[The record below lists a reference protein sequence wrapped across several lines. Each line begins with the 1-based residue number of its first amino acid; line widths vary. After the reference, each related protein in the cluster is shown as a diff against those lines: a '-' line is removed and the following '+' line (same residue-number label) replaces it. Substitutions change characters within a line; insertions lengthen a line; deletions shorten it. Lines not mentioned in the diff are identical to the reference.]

1 MSYQSHHQSGRYGL
15 RFSDNSEIL
24 KVNGTVKDTYITNA
38 VVPNPKKAFDPLSR
52 TLEEIHDYEG
62 YTGSVSVTD
71 SVFTNIDNFVIQYL
85 NQINEEVSEQVEIV
99 TPAPDVLRRDDILRE
114 CIKGVNDTIND
125 EIEAIDRDFEE
136 KRREAEENEN
146 ACFEKLK
153 EEEEEESRRLYRQWE
168 MEKSL
173 EENWE
178 DLGLRNDPRERIGEW
193 YWRGNGQG
201 NPDLIAPP
209 PEGEGRPIDDN
220 LECNEEI
227 FRWRNKIANTRNKY
241 ACARAV
247 CRLEHTKNLKI
258 DPTQQALKKLQKEI
272 ERLQGIRS
280 CSGEVLQNECPNR
293 DAQWV
298 KWCKL
303 EQMIRLRETLQDL
316 GLQNLKNRCDNSTKF
331 RNCINEKTDKW
342 FRNYP
347 YPSAIGGAENDA
359 WDTGEPPA
367 GSEIAQ
373 ENNFCVAIKQCR
385 QQYEA
390 QSDKN
395 NQEFHRALKELVDNF
410 KETVD
415 LCDCDP
421 NNDDFDFGPE
431 LLLLGW
437 DPFKDL
443 PGLTGEDGRD
453 IDTEGLQRWGLPIEF
468 FPRFSPPGDPRPD
481 FPLEWSPWGIQNW
494 NNERYYEPY
503 RFEDN
508 EGNPILDE
516 NGNEQYYYRPAEWQR
531 DPFNQRELFP
541 VRLKEW
547 ELKLWQW
554 WERNIGRDNGTDG
567 QQ

>member
-1 MSYQSHHQSGRYGL
+1 MSYHSHHQNGRYD
-15 RFSDNSEIL
+15 SSPNYSEIIR
-24 KVNGTVKDTYITNA
+24 VNATVKDTYITNLI
-38 VVPNPKKAFDPLSR
+38 VPTPKKAFDPLSR
-52 TLEEIHDYEG
+52 SLEEIHDYEG

-85 NQINEEVSEQVEIV
+85 NQTNEEVSEQVEIV
-99 TPAPDVLRRDDILRE
+99 TPTPDVLRRDDILRE
-114 CIKGVNDTIND
+114 CIEGVNDRIND

-136 KRREAEENEN
+136 KRREAEENQN

-153 EEEEEESRRLYRQWE
+153 EEEEEEYKRLYDDWKF
-168 MEKSL
+168 EKRL
-173 EENWE
+173 ELNWRN
-178 DLGLRNDPRERIGEW
+178 LGLRNDPRESIGEW

-209 PEGEGRPIDDN
+209 PGGEGRPIDDN
-220 LECNEEI
+220 LICNEEI
-227 FRWRNKIANTRNKY
+227 FRWRNKIVNTRTKY

-258 DPTQQALKKLQKEI
+258 DPTQQALKKLKKEI

-280 CSGEVLQNECPNR
+280 CNGEVLQNECLNR
-293 DAQWV
+293 DAEWV

-303 EQMIRLRETLQDL
+303 EQMIRLREALQDL
-316 GLQNLKNRCDNSTKF
+316 GLQNLKNRCDNGTTI
-331 RNCINEKTDKW
+331 RNCVNEKTDRW

-347 YPSAIGGAENDA
+347 YPSGRDRVENDA
-359 WDTGEPPA
+359 WDTF
-367 GSEIAQ
+367 GSETAQ
-373 ENNFCVAIKQCR
+373 ENNFCVAIKQCG
-385 QQYEA
+385 QEYDA

-395 NQEFHRALKELVDNF
+395 KQEFHRALKELVDNF

-421 NNDDFDFGPE
+421 NNDDFYFGPE

-468 FPRFSPPGDPRPD
+468 FPRFSPPEDPSPRL
-481 FPLEWSPWGIQNW
+481 PLEWTPWGIKNW
-494 NNERYYEPY
+494 NNEKYYGW
-503 RFEDN
+503 RLLQDTD
-508 EGNPILDE
+508 GKPILDE
-516 NGNEQYYYRPAEWQR
+516 NGNEQYRPVPAGWQQ
-531 DPFNQRELFP
+531 DPFLSRDNFP
-541 VRLKEW
+541 LKLKPW
-547 ELKLWQW
+547 ELEAWEW
-554 WERNIGRDNGTDG
+554 WKRNIGRDNGTGTTGG